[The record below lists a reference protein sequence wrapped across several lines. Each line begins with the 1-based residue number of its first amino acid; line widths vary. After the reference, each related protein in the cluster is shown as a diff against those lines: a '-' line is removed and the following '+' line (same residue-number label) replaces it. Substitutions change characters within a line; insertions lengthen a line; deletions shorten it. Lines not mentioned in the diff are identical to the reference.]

1 MSGAKG
7 SKMPRG
13 DKHHILSWIIPVF
26 EKDFMA
32 SLEGSLEVLDAQV
45 AIIQEEN
52 RRLSAIRDSLLPML
66 MTNSI
71 SINDLTC

>member
-1 MSGAKG
+1 MSGTKG

-13 DKHHILSWIIPVF
+13 DKQHILNWEIPVF
-26 EKDFMA
+26 EKQNIAF
-32 SLEGSLEVLDAQV
+32 LECSLEVIDDRV

-52 RRLSAIRDSLLPML
+52 RRLSAIRDSLLPLL

-71 SINDLTC
+71 SIKDLTC